1 MSRGRHRRYDDLQK
15 RAAVDHFFDHGQ
27 CPARTVRQL
36 GYPKSKELL
45 ASWADELEPGRRR
58 KRAKAGSFTDDQKW
72 EAVIA
77 FASRKAPAQEV
88 AGAVGVTRAV
98 LYKWMTCV
106 KISDTEAW
114 GASRRSSSRRPWPG
128 ALAGARRVP

>member
-1 MSRGRHRRYDDLQK
+1 MVHGVRGNGGLSRGRHRRYDDLQK

-45 ASWADELEPGRRR
+45 ASWA
-58 KRAKAGSFTDDQKW
+58 GSFTDDQKR

-77 FASRKAPAQEV
+77 LASRKAPTQEV

-98 LYKWMTCV
+98 PYKWMTCV

-114 GASRRSSSRRPWPG
+114 GASRRSSSRRP
-128 ALAGARRVP
+128 

>member
-15 RAAVDHFFDHGQ
+15 RTAVGHFFDHGQ

-45 ASWADELEPGRRR
+45 ASWVDELEPGRRR
-58 KRAKAGSFTDDQKW
+58 RRAKAGSFTDDQKR

-77 FASRKAPAQEV
+77 LASRKAPAQEV

-114 GASRRSSSRRPWPG
+114 EASRRSSSRRP
-128 ALAGARRVP
+128 